1 LFERLNFSITDNT
14 IVIADVVDTLLGTLY
29 LTVHGQ
35 TDFLSPAYY
44 FSMGFAIPAAI
55 EAQLARNS
63 VYLLEQT
70 NLCDFSL
77 RLD

>member
-1 LFERLNFSITDNT
+1 
-14 IVIADVVDTLLGTLY
+14 
-29 LTVHGQ
+29 
-35 TDFLSPAYY
+35 
-44 FSMGFAIPAAI
+44 MGFSVPAAI